1 MLFKIAGKDECVYMS
16 NCLKKI
22 VFPFFLSGIMAYFP
36 AENISAQAGIFEFNR
51 LDITQGLSN
60 NQVRSILKDGKGF
73 LWFATLSGLNRFDG
87 YQFKIFRHN
96 LRDSSSLSDDNVT
109 RIFEGPHDKI
119 WIDTHSGYN
128 VFDPLTESVDRDFAG
143 YLKKMGLPNVPLTH
157 MLKDRNGDFW
167 FLMGRQSVY
176 KYNTRTG
183 TTNHIYELPPAGSP
197 LTFFTQDKHAD
208 IWMVHSSGK
217 IEKIDNQS
225 GKITQEITALTTVF
239 KNEPLNYFIFVDGQD
254 EIWLFASADAR
265 GVFHYMPS
273 TGVLEQINK
282 DSRPWHLNNNIVVGL
297 LQDNNGNIWIGTDHG
312 GINVLNKNTR
322 SIHYLLNNINDHKSL
337 SENSVASAYLDN
349 TGIIWIGTFKQGVS
363 FYHADIIKFPLFRHI
378 PSDAGSLQ
386 YDDIND
392 FAEDAKGNIW
402 IGSNGGGLIYYDKS
416 TGKFTQYSHRPGN
429 NNSLCNDVIV
439 CLYMDRRQRLWIGTY
454 FGGLDCYDGKTFT
467 HYRHNIADSNSVA
480 DDRIYELLEDSN
492 NNLWVGTLSGGLD
505 RLDRDKNIFYH
516 YKGYAPNSVHAF
528 YISELMEDREGNLWV
543 GSANGIDVLQKKTGK
558 FVYYSNYT
566 NNPTGLSNNNI
577 ISLLQDSRGL
587 IWAGTS
593 DGLNVFDKKDG
604 SFKSFR
610 IENGL
615 PGNAILT
622 IVEDKQQRLWVST
635 PNGLSCIHVQQ
646 PNGNIS
652 DLSISCKNYDE
663 LDGLQGIAF
672 NENASLKTRR
682 GELAFGGAS
691 GFNLFDPETIL
702 ADKNVP
708 SVVLTDLQVFNKSV
722 AIGEKINGRVIL
734 PRAISQTDE
743 ITLKYNE
750 DVLSFEFAAL
760 NFLHPEKNKYAYK
773 LEGFNKE
780 WIITDG
786 KTRKA
791 NYTNLDPGGY
801 TFYVKA
807 ASTDGVWN
815 DNAIA
820 LRVEIL
826 PPFWKTP
833 LAYGAYIIFL
843 SALLW
848 FARRLVLQRAR
859 MRFEIEQQ
867 KQEAQRMHE
876 LDMLK
881 IRFFTNVSHE
891 FRTPLSLILSPM
903 DKIIREAKDVTQR
916 KQLQLVHRNARRLLN
931 LVNQLLDFRK
941 MEVQEL
947 KLSPAQGDI
956 IKFIR
961 DISQSFTDIA
971 EKKNIQFS
979 CYSTVESLLM
989 PFDYDKLER
998 ILFNLLSNAFKFTGE
1013 NGKVAVQLQ
1022 MEMENNR
1029 QLLAIKVIDTGIG
1042 ISREKQ
1048 EKIFERFFQS
1058 DIPGSMVNQ
1067 GSGIGLSITKE
1078 FVKLHNGTV
1087 GVESEP
1093 GKGSCFTV
1101 LLPVIEIP
1109 ALVAGPEPI
1118 MPEPVAEPIALLSA
1132 PPGSRKKPTLLIV
1145 EDNEDFLF
1153 YLKDNLREQFT
1164 VLEAE
1169 NGKTGWQKALGEH
1182 PDLVV
1187 ADISM
1192 PEMNGIE
1199 LCKKIKR
1206 DQRTSHIPVILL
1218 TALAGEEQQIKGLE
1232 TGANDYMTKPFNF
1245 EILLS
1250 RVKNILDEQSRL
1262 RKTYQKQVD
1271 VKPAD
1276 ITVASPDEQF
1286 IYQAMEILEK
1296 NISNPD
1302 FSVEDMSRALFM
1314 SRVTLYKKLL
1324 ALTGKTPIEFIRSF
1338 RLKRA
1343 AQLLEKSQLTI
1354 AEVAY
1359 EVGFN
1364 SPKSFSKYFKTE
1376 FNLSPSS
1383 YPAGKKK
1390 DQKTGELS

>member
-1 MLFKIAGKDECVYMS
+1 MNERIENVRCGCFIWMLLCFPVAG
-16 NCLKKI
+16 L
-22 VFPFFLSGIMAYFP
+22 L
-36 AENISAQAGIFEFNR
+36 AQPGVPEFNR
-51 LDITQGLSN
+51 IDISQGLSN
-60 NQVRSILKDGKGF
+60 NQVKSILKDSKGF
-73 LWFATLSGLNRFDG
+73 LWFATMSGLNRYDG
-87 YQFKIFRHN
+87 YQFKVFRHK
-96 LRDSSSLSDDNVT
+96 LRDSASLIDDNIIRV
-109 RIFEGPHDKI
+109 FEGPDNKI
-119 WIDTHSGYN
+119 WVDTHSGYN
-128 VFDPLTESVDRDFAG
+128 IFDPVTESVDRDFAA
-143 YLKKMGLPNVPLTH
+143 YSKKLGLPNAPITNMV
-157 MLKDRNGDFW
+157 KGINGDYW
-167 FLMGRQSVY
+167 FLMAKQSLF
-176 KYNTRTG
+176 KYNSLTG
-183 TTNHIYELPPAGSP
+183 KTTHVYELPSKAPPVSSFA
-197 LTFFTQDKHAD
+197 QDSHAD
-208 IWMVHSSGK
+208 IWMVHSNGS
-217 IEKIDNQS
+217 IEKIDNKTGNIIS
-225 GKITQEITALTTVF
+225 RFDALTTFF
-239 KNEPLNYFIFVDGQD
+239 KNELLNYSIFVDNQQ
-254 EIWLFASADAR
+254 EIWLFAVADTR
-265 GVFHYMPS
+265 GVFHYIPA

-282 DSRPWHLNNNIVVGL
+282 DSKPFHLNNNIVVNI
-297 LQDNNGNIWIGTDHG
+297 LQGNNNDIWISTDHG
-312 GINVLNKNTR
+312 GINLLDKQTH
-322 SIHYLLNNINDHKSL
+322 SIRYILNNINDRKSL
-337 SENSVASAYLDN
+337 SENSIASAYKDN
-349 TGIIWIGTFKQGVS
+349 AGIIWVGTYKQGVS
-363 FYHADIIKFPLFRHI
+363 YYHADIIKFPLFRHI
-378 PSDAGSLQ
+378 PSVPGSLQ

-402 IGSNGGGLIYYDKS
+402 IASNGGGLIYYNRATDK
-416 TGKFTQYSHRPGN
+416 FIQYVHQPDN
-429 NNSLCNDVIV
+429 PNSLCNDVIV
-439 CLYMDRRQRLWIGTY
+439 CLYMDHRQRLWIGTY
-454 FGGLDCYDGKTFT
+454 FGGLDCYDGKQFS
-467 HYRHNIADSNSVA
+467 HYKHSLTDSNSIA
-480 DDRIYELLEDSN
+480 DNSVYEIMEDSN
-492 NNLWVGTLSGGLD
+492 NNLWIGTLSGGLD
-505 RLDRDKNIFYH
+505 RMDHEKNIFHH
-516 YKGYAPNSVHAF
+516 YKGYAPNSIHAY
-528 YISELMEDREGNLWV
+528 YISELMEDREGNIWV
-543 GSANGIDVLQKKTGK
+543 GSANGIDVLEKKTGN
-558 FVYYSNYT
+558 FVYYSNF
-566 NNPTGLSNNNI
+566 TGSTKGISNNNI
-577 ISLLQDSRGL
+577 ISLFQDSRGL

-593 DGLNVFDKKDG
+593 DGLNVFDKQNN
-604 SFKSFR
+604 SFKAFR
-610 IENGL
+610 IEDGL
-615 PGNAILT
+615 PGNTILT
-622 IVEDKQQRLWVST
+622 ILEDKQQRLWISS
-635 PNGLSCIHVQQ
+635 PNGLSCIQVHQKNEDV
-646 PNGNIS
+646 NELTIN
-652 DLSISCKNYDE
+652 CKNYDE

-672 NENASLKTRR
+672 NENAALKTHK
-682 GELAFGGAS
+682 GELVFGGAN

-702 ADKNVP
+702 PDKNIP

-722 AIGEKINGRVIL
+722 GIGEKINGRIIL
-734 PRAISQTDE
+734 PQAISQTNE
-743 ITLKYNE
+743 VTLKYNE
-750 DVLSFEFAAL
+750 DVVSFEFAAL

-773 LEGFNKE
+773 LQGFNKD
-780 WIITDG
+780 WVYTDG

-791 NYTNLDPGGY
+791 NYTNLDPGDY

-807 ASTDGVWN
+807 ASSDGVWN
-815 DNAIA
+815 EKAVS
-820 LRVEIL
+820 LQVKIL

-833 LAYGAYIIFL
+833 LAYTLYILFF
-843 SALLW
+843 AAVLW
-848 FARRLVLQRAR
+848 FARRLLLQRAR

-903 DKIIREAKDVTQR
+903 DKIIREAKDTPQR

-947 KLSPAQGDI
+947 RLNPAQGDI

-961 DISQSFTDIA
+961 DIFQSFTDIA

-1042 ISREKQ
+1042 ISKEKQ
-1048 EKIFERFFQS
+1048 EKIFERFFQN

-1078 FVKLHNGTV
+1078 FVKLHNGSV
-1087 GVESEP
+1087 WADSEP

-1101 LLPVIEIP
+1101 LLPVIEVP
-1109 ALVAGPEPI
+1109 AISAVPEIINAEPEPE
-1118 MPEPVAEPIALLSA
+1118 PEIKHALSA
-1132 PPGSRKKPTLLIV
+1132 ASTMNGKKQTLLIV

-1153 YLKDNLREQFT
+1153 YLKDNLREHFNI
-1164 VLEAE
+1164 LEAE
-1169 NGKTGWQKALGEH
+1169 NGKAGWQKALGDH

-1199 LCKKIKR
+1199 LCKKIKK
-1206 DQRTSHIPVILL
+1206 DPRTLHIPVILL

-1276 ITVASPDEQF
+1276 ITIASPDDQF
-1286 IYQAMEILEK
+1286 IYHAMEIVEK

-1302 FSVEDMSRALFM
+1302 FSVEDMSRHMFM

-1324 ALTGKTPIEFIRSF
+1324 ALTGKTPVEFIRSF

-1343 AQLLEKSQLTI
+1343 AQLLEKSQMTI
-1354 AEVAY
+1354 SEVAY

-1376 FNLSPSS
+1376 FNLPPSS

-1390 DQKTGELS
+1390 EQKID